1 MHLEDGGGTM
11 SATTWV
17 LVAEGSRARLFEM
30 ATPMSPL
37 RELEAYT
44 HPDGHLR
51 GSERKSDAPGRYG
64 TKKSARTRGTGI
76 TGGAH
81 IFNRPN
87 ADDELQH
94 SFARFLAEQLDRAR
108 NQGAFDRLVL
118 IAAPSFLGS
127 LRDQLSEPTR
137 RCITQELGK
146 NFAKSTPAEIREKV
160 DGALLPF

>member
-1 MHLEDGGGTM
+1 M

-37 RELEAYT
+37 VELEAFT

-51 GSERKSDAPGRYG
+51 GKERNSDAPGRYG
-64 TKKSARTRGTGI
+64 TKKSARDRGTGI

-81 IFNRPN
+81 VFYNEN
-87 ADDELQH
+87 ADDEHQA
-94 SFARFLAEQLDRAR
+94 SFARFLAEQLDQARAQ
-108 NQGAFDRLVL
+108 NVFHRLVL

-127 LRDQLSEPTR
+127 LRDNLSPPTR

-146 NFAKSTPAEIREKV
+146 NFTKSSAAEIRAKV
-160 DGALLPF
+160 DGALMPL